1 MKTEEKTWL
10 DGIQENKIPK
20 YILLTGIYS
29 EIDFKVLDTVYQ
41 IRNHFSKSRS
51 YLRNAKDAYHQ
62 CLYREHHSES
72 IYVKVETL
80 AKITKLTE
88 AQVNYSLKK
97 WNILFGKDWW
107 SKPSKEEI
115 TKMWHI
121 APKINPLRIPNL
133 FRIKVEKKD
142 LKHLI
147 LKQYEEKTGKSSKD
161 LYLNDRANQY
171 TLEEENAY
179 NQFLENRKKGIEK
192 RFMHKKQFIRERRE
206 KIQEAERK
214 RKEQEEKWNLYLETI
229 VNPMFDRIESLV
241 FELFSEEF
249 CSFVYKQDRYEGLE
263 ELYRYIQS
271 LSDEGLIEFI
281 ENKKY
286 LQFKDF

>member
-1 MKTEEKTWL
+1 MDQVKETWL

-41 IRNHFSKSRS
+41 IKNYFSKSRS
-51 YLRNAKDAYHQ
+51 YLRNAKDAYYQ

-72 IYVKVETL
+72 IYVVVETL

-88 AQVNYSLKK
+88 AQVRYSLKK
-97 WNILFGKDWW
+97 WSVLFGEDWW

-115 TKMWHI
+115 VKMWHI
-121 APKINPLRIPNL
+121 APKINPLKIPNL

-206 KIQEAERK
+206 TIQNAKKRRELIQTRWSKFIQTLYIPISERVEEVLGMFLSAEF
-214 RKEQEEKWNLYLETI
+214 ENWI
-229 VNPMFDRIESLV
+229 SSSLINHSYKFRRL
-241 FELFSEEF
+241 FEFMM
-249 CSFVYKQDRYEGLE
+249 G
-263 ELYRYIQS
+263 
-271 LSDEGLIEFI
+271 LSDRELIVFI
-281 ENKKY
+281 ENRR
-286 LQFKDF
+286 FKDF